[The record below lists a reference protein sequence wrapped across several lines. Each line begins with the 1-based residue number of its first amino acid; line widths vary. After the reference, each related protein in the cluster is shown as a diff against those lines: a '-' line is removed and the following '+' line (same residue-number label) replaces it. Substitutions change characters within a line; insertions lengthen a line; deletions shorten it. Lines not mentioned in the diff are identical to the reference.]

1 MKAFA
6 YDFDMNY
13 LAHTWLARH
22 SDEALL
28 GGLLGDFVHGQVALL
43 NWPPEV
49 TQEIL
54 LHRRIDR
61 YTDTHPAVTAV
72 RASFGDLRRYAGIVL
87 DVYFDHL
94 LARDWPRWNDAPLND
109 FTSRVYR
116 VLDEHRDVLPPRL
129 KRIAPHMAAEDWLG
143 GYRHRDAVDG
153 VIRGISTRLS
163 RNGDRLR
170 ACLPVLRDYESEADA
185 AFEAFFPDLMEA
197 TTTMRAALH
206 AEGNTAH

>member
-1 MKAFA
+1 
-6 YDFDMNY
+6 MNY

-43 NWPPEV
+43 DWPPAV

-61 YTDTHPAVTAV
+61 FTDTHPAITAV
-72 RASFGDLRRYAGIVL
+72 RASFGELRRYAGIVL

-94 LARDWPRWNDAPLND
+94 LARDWARWNDQPLSD
-109 FTSRVYR
+109 FTARVYH
-116 VLDEHRDVLPPRL
+116 VLDAHRDQLPPRL

-143 GYRHRDAVDG
+143 SYRHRDTVDG
-153 VIRGISTRLS
+153 AIRGISTRLS
-163 RNGDRLR
+163 RKGEMLR
-170 ACLPVLRDYESEADA
+170 ACLPVLREHEADADA
-185 AFEAFFPDLMEA
+185 AFEVFFPDLMEA
-197 TTTMRAALH
+197 TIAMRAAIH
-206 AEGNTAH
+206 AEAQPID